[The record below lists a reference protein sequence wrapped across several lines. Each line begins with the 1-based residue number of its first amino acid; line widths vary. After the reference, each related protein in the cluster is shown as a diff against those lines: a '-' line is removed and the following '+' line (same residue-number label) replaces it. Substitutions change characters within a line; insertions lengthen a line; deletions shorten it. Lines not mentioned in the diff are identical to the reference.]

1 MAKEDKTEKKDEKED
16 GKIDF
21 KYNLRLYFRFL
32 MKYKLIFVSL
42 LVIILILESSYILE
56 RYLFK
61 VIVDNGTA
69 FADKTSTAQVFVQ
82 AVAIVALVYIIVS
95 VGRVIFKA
103 VHIHLINRLDAGIIV
118 DMKRGFFNHLLNLD
132 YNFHTT
138 HRTGGLISKLVR
150 IGGAVERLTDV
161 FIFNFAPLIL
171 QLAVAFFSLIYFSWI
186 PAVITLAT
194 IIVFIAYSFFM
205 QKIQEKANI
214 DANNAEDT
222 EKANISDIFTNIESI
237 KCFGKA
243 DFIENRYKNL
253 SENTK
258 KKTLRFW
265 DYFRW
270 FDSIQSFILATGTF
284 LLVFFTIQGFLNGQ
298 YGLGT
303 LVFIYTVFI
312 TLFGNM
318 FGFVWGIRNFYRSM
332 ADFEVLFRYSRLTNE
347 IEDKPDAK
355 ELRIKEG
362 EIEFKDVTFKYGKRI
377 ILKDFDLKIPRH
389 KKIAIV
395 GHSGSG
401 KTTLVKLL
409 YRLYDVDEGKIL
421 IDGQDIKEFK
431 QESLRGEMSLVP
443 QECVLFNDTIYNNI
457 AFSNQKATREHVL
470 AAIKFAQLD
479 KIIKDFPNR
488 ENTIVGERGV
498 KLSGGEKQR
507 VSIARAILANKKILV
522 LDEAT
527 SSLDSETEHEIRKD
541 LEVLMQGRTTI
552 IIAHRLSTIM
562 NADKIIVME
571 KGRIVQQGSHFELIK
586 RAGPYKNLWS
596 LQKGGYIK

>member
-1 MAKEDKTEKKDEKED
+1 MKRDEKKDE

-21 KYNLRLYFRFL
+21 KYNLKLYFKFL
-32 MKYKLIFVSL
+32 MRYKSIFVLL
-42 LVIILILESSYILE
+42 LVIILLLESSYILE

-61 VIVDNGTA
+61 IIVDNGA
-69 FADKTSTAQVFVQ
+69 FFVDKTVSAQAFLQ
-82 AVAIVALVYIIVS
+82 ILAVVAMVYVIIS
-95 VGRVIFKA
+95 VGRVIFKSL
-103 VHIHLINRLDAGIIV
+103 HIHLINRLDAGMIV
-118 DMKRGFFNHLLNLD
+118 DMKRKFFNHLLNLD

-138 HRTGGLISKLVR
+138 HRTGSLISKLIR

-161 FIFNFAPLIL
+161 FVFNFAPLIL
-171 QLAVAFFSLIYFSWI
+171 QLIVAVGSLIYFSWI
-186 PAVITLAT
+186 PAIVTLGT
-194 IIVFIAYSFFM
+194 IIVFISYSFFM

-237 KCFGKA
+237 KCFGKG
-243 DFIENRYKNL
+243 DFIENRYKSL

-258 KKTLRFW
+258 KKTLKFW

-270 FDSIQSFILATGTF
+270 FDSVQSFILAMGTF
-284 LLVFFTIQGFLNGQ
+284 LLVYFTIDGFLKGQ
-298 YGLGT
+298 YSLGT

-318 FGFVWGIRNFYRSM
+318 FGFVWGIRDYYRSM
-332 ADFEVLFRYSRLTNE
+332 ADFEVLFRYSKLEND
-347 IEDKPDAK
+347 IKDMPNAK
-355 ELRIKEG
+355 ELKIEDG
-362 EIEFKDVTFKYGKRI
+362 EIEFKDVTFKYGKRT
-377 ILKDFDLKIPRH
+377 ILKDFNLKIPKH

-409 YRLYDVDEGKIL
+409 YRLYDADEGEIL
-421 IDGQDIKEFK
+421 IDGRNIKGFK
-431 QESLRGEMSLVP
+431 QESLRGEMGLVP

-457 AFSNQKATREHVL
+457 TFSNPKASREQVL
-470 AAIKFAQLD
+470 EAVRFAQLD
-479 KIIKDFPNR
+479 KIIKIFPNK

-507 VSIARAILANKKILV
+507 VSIARALLANKKILV

-527 SSLDSETEHEIRKD
+527 SSLDSETEYEIRKD
-541 LEVLMQGRTTI
+541 LERLMAGRTTI

-562 NADKIIVME
+562 NADRIIVME
-571 KGRIVQQGSHFELIK
+571 KGEIVQQGTHFELIK
-586 RAGPYKNLWS
+586 KAGHYKNLWS